1 MTSLIIVA
9 FHTVAEAYDCATL
22 LRQFQYNINI
32 PEGIALPKLL
42 PNPRN
47 VLPAF
52 PKQEGTLEED
62 ANVELQMEK
71 AINRLVFLKSEEM
84 ESAVTRIRD
93 DPNYPE
99 FISKVS
105 SLLAKTKNRM

>member
-9 FHTVAEAYDCATL
+9 FHTVAEAYDCAAL
-22 LRQFQYNINI
+22 LKQFQYNINI
-32 PEGIALPKLL
+32 PEGIVLPKLL
-42 PNPRN
+42 PSPRN
-47 VLPAF
+47 VLPSF
-52 PKQEGTLEED
+52 PKPDGTLEED
-62 ANVELQMEK
+62 AKIELQMEK

-84 ESAVTRIRD
+84 ESAVTRIRE

-105 SLLAKTKNRM
+105 SFLAKTKNRV